1 MIRCPRLVRYLIDGK
16 VIEADFPVG
25 IHKAVFNAALE
36 VLRVIGNRLPENG
49 IQQTSL
55 MHPLQLMLANG
66 IIMAEEVEALSTLL
80 FQMYSE
86 VLQPDF
92 YESSVSSYLAE
103 RRATIALSR
112 QGILNNPLE
121 LAESL
126 METVLGSRI
135 DRNEAISPLL
145 NISLERPEEVVPTG
159 LVSID
164 QCMNGGLGK
173 GRSGMLCGFT
183 GIGKTSFAVNI
194 GWGAAEQ
201 GFQARI
207 ATLELTAHEVNKRL
221 YSRVARYDYSR
232 IQFGDAPDMPDAL
245 SYDEIEEEVRSRIH
259 QFGGNSLGNIK
270 VYDLTGE
277 VATVPLIEDF
287 LRRDAEAGTPVDMLV
302 VDWLECLELPVG
314 KRGKSIQDI
323 PVKELRHK
331 IEKIAGDL
339 TAMAVRQ
346 NIAVWIMTQSD
357 FAAEGKSRVT
367 MSNKSEAK
375 GASRKVS
382 WFLGLGM
389 SPEDERN
396 GIIHVTASKARNGRV
411 FSTRLTRSLDQQRFD
426 SLDVGV
432 AQQQQQQLPLQA
444 PSAAQVQSAGFN

>member
-1 MIRCPRLVRYLIDGK
+1 MIRCPSLVRYLIDGK
-16 VIEADFPVG
+16 VIESDFPVG
-25 IHKAVFNAALE
+25 IHKAVFNSALE

-55 MHPLQLMLANG
+55 MHPLQLMLSNG
-66 IIMAEEVEALSTLL
+66 IIMTEEVEALSTLL
-80 FQMYSE
+80 FEMYSE

-92 YESSVSSYLAE
+92 YESSISSYLAE
-103 RRATIALSR
+103 RRATLALSR
-112 QGILNNPLE
+112 QGILNNPME

-126 METVLGSRI
+126 METVLSSRI

-164 QCMNGGLGK
+164 QYMNGGLGK
-173 GRSGMLCGFT
+173 GRSGMICGFT
-183 GIGKTSFAVNI
+183 GIGKTSFAVNV

-207 ATLELTAHEVNKRL
+207 ATLELTAQEVNKRL
-221 YSRVARYDYSR
+221 YSRVARYDYAR
-232 IQFGDAPDMPDAL
+232 IQFGDAPDMPNAL

-259 QFGGNSLGNIK
+259 EFGGSSLGNIK
-270 VYDLTGE
+270 IYDLTGE

-287 LRRDAEAGTPVDMLV
+287 LRRDAEAGNPADMLI

-346 NIAVWIMTQSD
+346 NIALWIMTQSD

-389 SPEDERN
+389 SQEDERN

-432 AQQQQQQLPLQA
+432 AQQQQQLPLEA